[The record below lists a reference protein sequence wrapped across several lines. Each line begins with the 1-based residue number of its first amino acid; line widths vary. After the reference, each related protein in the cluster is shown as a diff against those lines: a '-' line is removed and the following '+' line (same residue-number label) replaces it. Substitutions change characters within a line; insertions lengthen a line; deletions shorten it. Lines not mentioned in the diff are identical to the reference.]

1 MNSHEIAKLLAE
13 LKTNLENETK
23 EKEQLNL
30 ICEELIKQVREVEAK
45 LNSVRTLRDEHV
57 NKRNNTSS
65 SIRETQRKIA
75 EQERALRR
83 AQEAELLAA
92 KQADLFKQF
101 EITAFDAPWN
111 AANRSD
117 GQGAKKHQ
125 ISGAMTLA
133 AAIITA
139 EKPGVGGLLF
149 DKRGLGKTLT
159 SFITA
164 DLVQAKKVIY
174 ITLPDTMKN
183 HEQEARMW
191 MPHRFVW
198 RLGGRSKLQREVTYS
213 LLKDL
218 PNWFLIVNKEAWRK
232 DESVLEELAA
242 LQPDMLIFD
251 EAHYINKTS
260 TKTYQG
266 TEFVRFAAN
275 MCPECGEIPTW
286 HCWRCGNWLDG
297 NIRLCDSPENGTD
310 DEGNIKIGEYEL
322 DRNVRCRD
330 CGWHGKGYD
339 AQSINAAIEMT
350 GSPILNKPEDLYT
363 LLHLADPEGFDSKSR
378 FLNDFCIK
386 RYDYASGKYKWTW
399 RSANDEE
406 DMLKKISHRVV
417 LRNRYDA
424 EVEIPE
430 QQIIVHDIEFETAK
444 YPAQFK
450 IMQQVKE
457 EALIE
462 LENAEVLPI
471 MSQLA
476 VLTRLR
482 QAITYPAGIPGVAVT
497 ESIKLDK
504 AEELIKQFVE
514 DGERVILFSQFKAPL
529 RALYNRLSA
538 AGLQPCVYDGDTPTW
553 QRDAIR
559 ADFDARTAP
568 RDPRFNIALCNYK
581 ACAEGVN
588 FNAATMMVI
597 LDDEWNPGK
606 NDQAYGR
613 IDRMGQTKET
623 QVHII
628 RVEKT
633 IDDWMAEINESK
645 KEVIQSF
652 ESEVNVAVALR
663 DAIRSGGIL

>member
-232 DESVLEELAA
+232 DESVLEELA
-242 LQPDMLIFD
+242 DMLIFD

-529 RALYNRLSA
+529 RALY
-538 AGLQPCVYDGDTPTW
+538 
-553 QRDAIR
+553 
-559 ADFDARTAP
+559 
-568 RDPRFNIALCNYK
+568 K